1 MPIGRVCKASRSL
14 EPGWKDLMTNTNDRN
29 ERNRLLIE
37 EFGNNEGKVS
47 GSFAERPLLLLST
60 TGAKTGQQRI
70 NPLMYLPDG
79 DRWLVFASKGGA
91 PTIPDWFHNLVA
103 HPIVTVEVGT
113 EAFEADATVI
123 TGEER
128 DRLYAQQAQLYSM
141 FAEYEQRTNPQ
152 DSGCSPHSQAVRP
165 ERPADGW
172 PLCNRQ
178 QHFGWIGGTHDI
190 RRDDR
195 GDSPD

>member
-1 MPIGRVCKASRSL
+1 
-14 EPGWKDLMTNTNDRN
+14 MTNTNDRN

-37 EFGNNEGKVS
+37 EFRNNEGKVS

-91 PTIPDWFHNLVA
+91 PTSPDWFHNLVA

-128 DRLYAQQAQLYSM
+128 DRLYAQQAQLYPM
-141 FAEYEQRTNPQ
+141 FAEYEQRATRKIPVV
-152 DSGCSPHSQAVRP
+152 ALTRK
-165 ERPADGW
+165 R
-172 PLCNRQ
+172 
-178 QHFGWIGGTHDI
+178 
-190 RRDDR
+190 
-195 GDSPD
+195 